1 MGLLKSLSKGIGAM
15 VTGSPGS
22 VIGGA
27 ASLLGGYMANQ
38 ATGDSTRDQMRF
50 QERMSSTA
58 HQREVADL
66 RAAGLNPILSANSG
80 ASSPSG
86 ASFTT
91 EDIVTPALSSAVAV
105 KRTQNEGKRIK
116 NETQL
121 SNANVRF
128 ALANAQNA
136 MDTNNLI
143 RQQISQTSADV
154 SKKMAETQGIKAA
167 NKRTELENR
176 VLELSLPA
184 LELDA
189 AFYSSGGGQI
199 MRSIDN
205 VLGRGASAKLL
216 QVLGGGEKTIIHR
229 RQ

>member
-1 MGLLKSLSKGIGAM
+1 MGWLRKAGKLISDN
-15 VTGSPGS
+15 VGS

-27 ASLLGGYMANQ
+27 ASLAGGYMANE
-38 ATGDSTRDQMRF
+38 STRGSTREQMQF

-58 HQREVADL
+58 HQREVQDL
-66 RAAGLNPILSANSG
+66 RLAGLNPILSANTG

-86 ASFTT
+86 ASFTA
-91 EDIVTPALSSAVAV
+91 EDVITPALSSAVAV
-105 KRTQNEGKRIK
+105 QRTRNEVKRVK

-121 SNANVRF
+121 SNANVQA
-128 ALANAQNA
+128 ALANARNLQ
-136 MDTNNLI
+136 DQNNLI
-143 RQQISQTSADV
+143 RQQTQQTTADTD
-154 SKKMAETQGIKAA
+154 KKMSEKIGQDLL
-167 NKRTELENR
+167 NKQRQLENR

-189 AFYSSGGGQI
+189 AFYKSEGGGI

-216 QVLGGGEKTIIHR
+216 QLLGPSEKTIIHR
-229 RQ
+229 RK